1 MDTIFMSYENS
12 KTSDPHKLLLKL
24 SDKVNLQRSDKYF
37 ALSNFNIYFTYKNI
51 KTS

>member
-1 MDTIFMSYENS
+1 MSYENS
-12 KTSDPHKLLLKL
+12 KMSDPHKLLLKL

-51 KTS
+51 ETS